1 MITLAG
7 LFSTSPLL
15 LVFESVLLLT
25 KIWYTA
31 HPTFARKVVVERGGS
46 GLAKVKFLACPPPP
60 LPPTEFVHNI
70 SGNTCNRICSKFV
83 DILLP
88 GSGSPQDDSSIL
100 HGSEADWAKVKFLAP
115 PPPQNLYTTP
125 LGIHATQKL

>member
-46 GLAKVKFLACPPPP
+46 GLAKVKFLACPPS
-60 LPPTEFVHNI
+60 L
-70 SGNTCNRICSKFV
+70 
-83 DILLP
+83 
-88 GSGSPQDDSSIL
+88 
-100 HGSEADWAKVKFLAP
+100 
-115 PPPQNLYTTP
+115 PQNLYTTF
-125 LGIHATQKL
+125 LGIHVTGYVQNL

>member
-46 GLAKVKFLACPPPP
+46 GLAKVKFLACPP
-60 LPPTEFVHNI
+60 
-70 SGNTCNRICSKFV
+70 
-83 DILLP
+83 
-88 GSGSPQDDSSIL
+88 
-100 HGSEADWAKVKFLAP
+100 
-115 PPPQNLYTTP
+115 
-125 LGIHATQKL
+125 